1 MLPKL
6 PKLEP
11 ALSKPII
18 KMEKLKKDIE
28 KAKADAELERMVK
41 KTMAKKVTFMDEVS
55 EQNESA
61 LQRERDLTM
70 SQLAMTDAQ
79 NKQWAKIWKIVQS
92 YV

>member
-1 MLPKL
+1 
-6 PKLEP
+6 
-11 ALSKPII
+11 
-18 KMEKLKKDIE
+18 MEKLKKDIE